1 MCRVLDVSVSGYY
14 AWSKRPPCT
23 RQREDGELT
32 QRLVRAFHRHH
43 GVYGSPR
50 LVAELRA
57 EGIRCGRRRV
67 MRLMRQARLYARSQ
81 PKRRGTTHPDA
92 TASERV
98 APNLLGR
105 QFRAQAPN
113 QKWVADITAIPT
125 GEGWLYAGRWS

>member
-14 AWSKRPPCT
+14 AWTKRPPCT
-23 RQREDGELT
+23 RQRKDGELT
-32 QRLVRAFHRHH
+32 QWLVHAFYRHH

-67 MRLMRQARLYARSQ
+67 MRLMRQARLCARPH

-92 TASERV
+92 TAGERI
-98 APNLLGR
+98 APNRLNREFG
-105 QFRAQAPN
+105 AQAPN
-113 QKWVADITAIPT
+113 QK
-125 GEGWLYAGRWS
+125 